1 MSLNNTQ
8 NLQNSQ
14 SGSEPC
20 KEYLL
25 PDQTKEGVFRL
36 DKKAGETL
44 ATFVERFRKENDI
57 EQNTPITYA
66 GRLDP
71 MALGEMLV
79 LAGEDCKRKDEF
91 LGLDKTYEFEVLFGL
106 KTDTFDMLGL
116 VTNFESLFPKEQ
128 QIKILLEKIK
138 LTTEFPYPPYSSK
151 PVGGIPLFSHA
162 RSGTLPKEMPV
173 VEGSVKEIVWKGFR
187 ETTLEEAIKEKI
199 EIIKKVEGDFRQEEI
214 LKGWQDFIKEH
225 GQEKCL
231 IGIFEATVSSGVY
244 IRTLATILGGVAYK
258 IDRKKIIP
266 L

>member
-1 MSLNNTQ
+1 M
-8 NLQNSQ
+8 QNSQ
-14 SGSEPC
+14 LKAG
-20 KEYLL
+20 L
-25 PDQTKEGVFRL
+25 PAKHMQALQSGVFRL
-36 DKKAGETL
+36 DKNSGETL

-57 EQNTPITYA
+57 EQNIPVTYA

-71 MALGEMLV
+71 MALGEMIVLV
-79 LAGEDCKRKDEF
+79 GEDCKRKDEF
-91 LGLDKTYEFEVLFGL
+91 LGLDKTYEFEVLFGV

-116 VTNFESLFPKEQ
+116 ITDYESYTPTKEEIFAKIEI
-128 QIKILLEKIK
+128 IKNTK
-138 LTTEFPYPPYSSK
+138 EFAYPPYSSK
-151 PVGGIPLFSHA
+151 PVNGLPLFMHA
-162 RSGTLPKEMPV
+162 KAGTLPKEMPKMYGEIHSIVLQNTRIVKIEEV
-173 VEGSVKEIVWKGFR
+173 VEKS
-187 ETTLEEAIKEKI
+187 L

-214 LKGWQDFIKEH
+214 SNGWQDFIKEH